1 MNREEKTAVV
11 EELAERLSESEAIF
25 AVEYK
30 GISVPQAAELRSKL
44 RESDASFKIV
54 KNRLAKLAATKAG
67 TELEEL
73 LTGPIALT
81 LINGDPVVVAKTITT
96 FSKEHNVLEFKGGI
110 MDGAALDVDSFQ
122 AIAKLPGLD
131 VLHGQLVGLTASP
144 LTGLVA
150 GMSNL
155 ISGLGRQL
163 AQIAEQGLVTGEAPE
178 PEAPVEEPTPAEE
191 PAPDDAPVEEPPA
204 EEPAPEPE
212 AEPEAEAPP
221 AGSDPVAEETAE
233 PAAGEGSDPPVADE
247 PPAEEPAPEPEAE
260 ETSDDAESEDEASD
274 GEPETEAETDSPE
287 EVEAEGETSEGQE
300 EE

>member
-11 EELAERLSESEAIF
+11 DRLAEDLSGAEAIF
-25 AVEYK
+25 AVDYR

-44 RESDASFKIV
+44 RESEASFKVV
-54 KNRLAKLAATKAG
+54 KNRLAKLAAEKAG
-67 TELEEL
+67 TEIDEL
-73 LTGPIALT
+73 LTGPVALT

-96 FSKEHNVLEFKGGI
+96 FTREHDVLEYKGGL
-110 MDGAALDVDSFQ
+110 MDGAALDVEGFQ
-122 AIAKLPGLD
+122 AIAKLPALD
-131 VLHGQLVGLTASP
+131 VLHGQLVGLAASP
-144 LTGLVA
+144 LTGLAA

-191 PAPDDAPVEEPPA
+191 PAPDEAPVEEPPA

-212 AEPEAEAPP
+212 
-221 AGSDPVAEETAE
+221 G
-233 PAAGEGSDPPVADE
+233 
-247 PPAEEPAPEPEAE
+247 EAE
-260 ETSDDAESEDEASD
+260 ETSD
-274 GEPETEAETDSPE
+274 EAETDDDAA
-287 EVEAEGETSEGQE
+287 AEPAE

>member
-11 EELAERLSESEAIF
+11 DKLAEDLSGAQAIF
-25 AVEYK
+25 AVDYK
-30 GISVPQAAELRSKL
+30 GISVPQAAELRTKL
-44 RESDASFKIV
+44 RESDASFKVV
-54 KNRLAKLAATKAG
+54 KNRLAKLAAEKAG
-67 TELEEL
+67 TEIDEL

-96 FSKEHNVLEFKGGI
+96 FTREHEVLEYKGGL
-110 MDGAALDVDSFQ
+110 MDGAALDVDGFQ
-122 AIAKLPGLD
+122 AIARLPGLD

-163 AQIAEQGLVTGEAPE
+163 AQIAEQGLVTGEAPAAEAEAPEEEEAPEAEAPE

-191 PAPDDAPVEEPPA
+191 PAPEEAPVEEPPA

-212 AEPEAEAPP
+212 AEAEQPTPEAE
-221 AGSDPVAEETAE
+221 
-233 PAAGEGSDPPVADE
+233 
-247 PPAEEPAPEPEAE
+247 
-260 ETSDDAESEDEASD
+260 TSE
-274 GEPETEAETDSPE
+274 EAETTDEQES
-287 EVEAEGETSEGQE
+287 QE
-300 EE
+300 E